1 MRAKDETGRWGE
13 AVAARFLTAA
23 GLEIVER
30 NWRCPDG
37 ELDIVAREGDALVF
51 CEVKT
56 RTSTRFGD
64 PAEAVHERKAAR
76 IRVLAGQYL
85 RAHPEVHA
93 PDLRFDVVA
102 VLRPCDA
109 EPTLRHVRA
118 AF

>member
-23 GLEIVER
+23 GLEILDR
-30 NWRCPDG
+30 NWRCAEG

-56 RTSTRFGD
+56 RSSTRFGD
-64 PAEAVHERKAAR
+64 PAEAVHPRKAAR
-76 IRVLAGQYL
+76 IRVLAGHYL
-85 RAHPEVHA
+85 REHPRA
-93 PDLRFDVVA
+93 RARDLRFDVVA
-102 VLRPCDA
+102 VLRPPGG
-109 EPTLRHVRA
+109 EPTLRHLRA

>member
-23 GLEIVER
+23 GLQIVER
-30 NWRCPDG
+30 NWRCPGG
-37 ELDIVAREGDALVF
+37 ELDIVAREGDAVVF

-64 PAEAVHERKAAR
+64 PAEAVHPGKAAR

-85 RAHPEVHA
+85 RDHPDLHA

-102 VLRPCDA
+102 VLRPPEG
-109 EPTLRHVRA
+109 EPTLRHLRA